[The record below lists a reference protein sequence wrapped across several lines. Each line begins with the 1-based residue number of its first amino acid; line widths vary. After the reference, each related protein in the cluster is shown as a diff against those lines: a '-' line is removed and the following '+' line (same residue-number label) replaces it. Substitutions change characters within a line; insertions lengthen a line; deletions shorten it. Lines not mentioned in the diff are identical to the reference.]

1 MGKAKEALSPKKR
14 PFKKTMSYLII
25 CTVALAVSG
34 LTLFSGF
41 GLGTI
46 LMPVFALFF
55 PVEVAVAATAMVH
68 LTNNL
73 FKAALFGKQADL
85 GIVAR
90 FALPAAL
97 AAILGA
103 LLLNRLS
110 TMPPIGRYYLG
121 DHLFTITWLKSAIG
135 VLIMGFAMAELWP
148 GLKKLSFPP
157 RYIPIGGIISGF
169 FGGLSGH
176 QGALRTAFLLRAGL
190 SKETLIGT
198 MVLSAIVV
206 DISRMLVYGTTFFI
220 RDFEAMQAKD
230 GFGLVA
236 AGTIAAFLGTF
247 SASRFLKK
255 MTLQS
260 VQTLVGGLLL
270 LLAVALGTGLL

>member
-1 MGKAKEALSPKKR
+1 
-14 PFKKTMSYLII
+14 MSYLLI

-41 GLGTI
+41 GLGTL

-68 LTNNL
+68 LANNL
-73 FKAALFGKQADL
+73 FKAALFGKQADA

-97 AAILGA
+97 AAMLGA
-103 LLLNRLS
+103 MLLSQLS
-110 TMPPIGRYYLG
+110 GMPPIMRYTLG
-121 DHLFTITWLKSAIG
+121 NHLFTVTWLKSAIG
-135 VLIMGFAMAELWP
+135 VLIMGFSLAELWP

-157 RYIPIGGIISGF
+157 QYIPIGGIISGF

-198 MVLSAIVV
+198 MILSAIVV
-206 DISRMLVYGTTFFI
+206 DISRMLVYGATFFT
-220 RDFEAMQAKD
+220 RDFAVMQAGG

-236 AGTIAAFLGTF
+236 AGALAVFVGTF
-247 SASRFLKK
+247 TASRFLKK
-255 MTLQS
+255 MTLHS
-260 VQTLVGGLLL
+260 VQTLVGALLL
-270 LLAVALGTGLL
+270 LLAVALGMGLL

>member
-1 MGKAKEALSPKKR
+1 
-14 PFKKTMSYLII
+14 MSYLII
-25 CTVALAVSG
+25 CSVALAVSG

-41 GLGTI
+41 GLGTL
-46 LMPVFALFF
+46 LMPAFALFF
-55 PVEVAVAATAMVH
+55 PLEVAVGATAMVH
-68 LTNNL
+68 LANNF

-85 GIVAR
+85 GIVLK
-90 FALPAAL
+90 FSLPAAL

-103 LLLNRLS
+103 LLLNQLS
-110 TMPPIGRYYLG
+110 GMEPIMHYSLG
-121 DHLFTITWLKSAIG
+121 TRLFTITWLKSAIG
-135 VLIMGFAMAELWP
+135 VLIMGFALAELWP

-190 SKETLIGT
+190 SKEALIGT
-198 MVLSAIVV
+198 MILSAIIV
-206 DISRMLVYGTTFFI
+206 DISRILVYGSTFVS
-220 RDFEAMQAKD
+220 RDFAVMRTAG

-236 AGTIAAFLGTF
+236 AGTLAAFLGTF
-247 SASRFLKK
+247 CASRFLKK
-255 MTLQS
+255 MTLHM

-270 LLAVALGTGLL
+270 LMAVALGAGIL

>member
-1 MGKAKEALSPKKR
+1 
-14 PFKKTMSYLII
+14 MSYLII
-25 CTVALAVSG
+25 CTVSLAVAG

-41 GLGTI
+41 GLGTL

-68 LTNNL
+68 LANNL
-73 FKAALFGKQADL
+73 FKATLFGRQADYK
-85 GIVAR
+85 IVVR

-97 AAILGA
+97 AAMLGA

-110 TMPPIGRYYLG
+110 SMAPIASYSLG
-121 DHLFTITWLKSAIG
+121 TNLFTITWLKTSIG
-135 VLIMGFAMAELWP
+135 MLIMAFSVAELWP

-157 RYIPIGGIISGF
+157 RFIPLGGIISGF

-190 SKETLIGT
+190 SKEALIGT
-198 MVLSAIVV
+198 MIFSAIVV
-206 DISRMLVYGTTFFI
+206 DISRMLIYGTTFFA
-220 RDFEAMQAKD
+220 RDFQVMQTEG

-236 AGTIAAFLGTF
+236 AGIAAAFLGTF
-247 SASRFLKK
+247 TASHFLKK
-255 MTLQS
+255 MTLHS
-260 VQTLVGGLLL
+260 VQTLVGVLLL
-270 LLAVALGTGLL
+270 LLALALGTGLL

>member
-1 MGKAKEALSPKKR
+1 
-14 PFKKTMSYLII
+14 MSYLII

-68 LTNNL
+68 LANNL
-73 FKAALFGKQADL
+73 FKAALFGKKADL
-85 GIVAR
+85 RIVAR
-90 FALPAAL
+90 FGLPAAL
-97 AAILGA
+97 AAMLGA

-110 TMPPIGRYYLG
+110 GMPPIIHYSLG
-121 DHLFTITWLKSAIG
+121 VRLFTITWLKSAIG
-135 VLIMGFAMAELWP
+135 VLIMAFALAELWP
-148 GLKKLSFPP
+148 GLKRLSFPP
-157 RYIPIGGIISGF
+157 RYIPLGGVISGF

-190 SKETLIGT
+190 SKEALIGT

-206 DISRMLVYGTTFFI
+206 DISRIVVYGTTFYA
-220 RDFEAMQAKD
+220 RDFAVMQAAG

-236 AGTIAAFLGTF
+236 AGSLAAFLGTF

-255 MTLQS
+255 MTLHT
-260 VQTLVGGLLL
+260 VQGLVGGLLL
-270 LLAVALGTGLL
+270 LLSVALGAGLL

>member
-1 MGKAKEALSPKKR
+1 
-14 PFKKTMSYLII
+14 MSYLII

-41 GLGTI
+41 GLGTL

-55 PVEVAVAATAMVH
+55 PVEVAVGATAMVH
-68 LTNNL
+68 LANNL
-73 FKAALFGKQADL
+73 LKAALFGRQADL

-90 FALPAAL
+90 FSLPAAL
-97 AAILGA
+97 AAMLGA
-103 LLLNRLS
+103 LLLNQLS
-110 TMPPIGRYYLG
+110 GMPPILHYSLG
-121 DHLFTITWLKSAIG
+121 AHLFTITWLKSAIA
-135 VLIMGFAMAELWP
+135 VLIMGFALAELWP

-157 RYIPIGGIISGF
+157 RYIALGGIISGF

-176 QGALRTAFLLRAGL
+176 QGALRTAFLIRAGL

-198 MVLSAIVV
+198 MILSAIVV
-206 DISRMLVYGTTFFI
+206 DISRMLVYGTTFFA
-220 RDFEAMQAKD
+220 RDFAVMQAQD
-230 GFGLVA
+230 GFSLVA

-247 SASRFLKK
+247 TVSRFLKK
-255 MTLQS
+255 MTLHS
-260 VQTLVGGLLL
+260 VQTLVGVLLL

>member
-1 MGKAKEALSPKKR
+1 
-14 PFKKTMSYLII
+14 MSYFII

-41 GLGTI
+41 GLGTL

-55 PVEVAVAATAMVH
+55 PVEVAVGATAMVH
-68 LTNNL
+68 LANNL
-73 FKAALFGKQADL
+73 FKALLFGKQADL
-85 GIVAR
+85 KTVAR

-97 AAILGA
+97 AAMCGA

-110 TMPPIGRYYLG
+110 AMPPIMHYNLG
-121 DHLFTITWLKSAIG
+121 NHLFTITWLKSAIA
-135 VLIMGFAMAELWP
+135 VLILGFAVAELWP

-157 RYIPIGGIISGF
+157 RYIPLGGIISGF

-190 SKETLIGT
+190 SKEALIGT
-198 MVLSAIVV
+198 MILSAIVV
-206 DISRMLVYGTTFFI
+206 DISRILVYGTTFFI
-220 RDFEAMQAKD
+220 RDFAVMQTEG

-236 AGTIAAFLGTF
+236 AGTLAAFLGTF
-247 SASRFLKK
+247 FASRFLKK
-255 MTLQS
+255 MTLHT
-260 VQTLVGGLLL
+260 VQTLVGALLL

>member
-1 MGKAKEALSPKKR
+1 
-14 PFKKTMSYLII
+14 MSYLII
-25 CTVALAVSG
+25 CTVALVVSG

-55 PVEVAVAATAMVH
+55 PVEVAVAATAVVH
-68 LTNNL
+68 LANNL
-73 FKAALFGKQADL
+73 FKAVLFGKKADP
-85 GIVAR
+85 GIVLK

-97 AAILGA
+97 AAICGA

-110 TMPPIGRYYLG
+110 SMPPIMHYSLG
-121 DHLFTITWLKSAIG
+121 TRLFTITWLKAAIG
-135 VLIMGFAMAELWP
+135 VLIMGFALAELWP

-157 RYIPIGGIISGF
+157 RYIPVGGIISGF

-190 SKETLIGT
+190 SKEALVGT

-206 DISRMLVYGTTFFI
+206 DVSRMLVYGTTFFV
-220 RDFEAMQAKD
+220 RDFAVMQAE
-230 GFGLVA
+230 GLLGLVT
-236 AGTIAAFLGTF
+236 AGTLAAFLGTF
-247 SASRFLKK
+247 FASRFLKK
-255 MTLQS
+255 MTLHA
-260 VQTLVGGLLL
+260 VQTLMGGMLL
-270 LLAVALGTGLL
+270 LLAVALGAGLL

>member
-1 MGKAKEALSPKKR
+1 
-14 PFKKTMSYLII
+14 MSYLII

-55 PVEVAVAATAMVH
+55 PVEVAVGATAMVH
-68 LTNNL
+68 LANNL
-73 FKAALFGKQADL
+73 FKAALFAKKADL
-85 GIVAR
+85 RIVAR

-97 AAILGA
+97 AAIIGA

-110 TMPPIGRYYLG
+110 GIPPISHYYLG
-121 DHLFTITWLKSAIG
+121 GRLFTITWLKSAIA
-135 VLIMGFAMAELWP
+135 VLIMAFAVAELWP

-157 RYIPIGGIISGF
+157 RYIPLGGVISGF

-190 SKETLIGT
+190 SKDALIGT

-206 DISRMLVYGTTFFI
+206 DISRILVYGTTFYA
-220 RDFEAMQAKD
+220 RDFAMMQAAG
-230 GFGLVA
+230 GFWMVA
-236 AGTIAAFLGTF
+236 AGSLAAFLGTF
-247 SASRFLKK
+247 LASRFLKK
-255 MTLQS
+255 MTLHS
-260 VQTLVGGLLL
+260 VQTLMAGLLL
-270 LLAVALGTGLL
+270 LLALALGTGLL

>member
-1 MGKAKEALSPKKR
+1 
-14 PFKKTMSYLII
+14 MSYLII
-25 CTVALAVSG
+25 CSVALAVSG

-41 GLGTI
+41 GLGTL
-46 LMPVFALFF
+46 LMPAFVLFF
-55 PVEVAVAATAMVH
+55 PVEVAVGATAMVH
-68 LTNNL
+68 LANNL

-85 GIVAR
+85 ATVAR

-97 AAILGA
+97 AAMLGA

-110 TMPPIGRYYLG
+110 TMPPILHYTVGS
-121 DHLFTITWLKSAIG
+121 HLFTITWLKSAIG
-135 VLIMGFAMAELWP
+135 LLIMGFSLAELWP

-157 RYIPIGGIISGF
+157 RYIPLGGIISGF

-176 QGALRTAFLLRAGL
+176 QGALRTAFLLRSGL
-190 SKETLIGT
+190 NKETLIGT

-206 DISRMLVYGTTFFI
+206 DISRMLVYGTTFFA
-220 RDFEAMQAKD
+220 RYFAVMQAEG

-236 AGTIAAFLGTF
+236 AGTLAAFLGTF

-255 MTLQS
+255 MTMHS
-260 VQTLVGGLLL
+260 VQTLVGVLLL
-270 LLAVALGTGLL
+270 LLAVTLGAGLL

>member
-1 MGKAKEALSPKKR
+1 
-14 PFKKTMSYLII
+14 MSYLII
-25 CTVALAVSG
+25 CLAALVVST

-41 GLGTI
+41 GLGTL

-68 LTNNL
+68 LANNL
-73 FKAALFGKQADL
+73 FKATLFGRQADP

-97 AAILGA
+97 AAIVGA

-110 TMPPIGRYYLG
+110 GMEPIMHYTLG
-121 DHLFTITWLKSAIG
+121 SRLFTITWLKSSIG
-135 VLIMGFAMAELWP
+135 ILILGFSLAELWP
-148 GLKKLSFPP
+148 GLKRLSFPP
-157 RYIPIGGIISGF
+157 PLIPLGGIISGF

-190 SKETLIGT
+190 SKESLIGT
-198 MVLSAIVV
+198 MILSAIVV
-206 DISRMLVYGTTFFI
+206 DLSRMLVYGTTFFV
-220 RDFEAMQAKD
+220 RDFTLMQRE
-230 GFGLVA
+230 GLLGLVA
-236 AGTIAAFLGTF
+236 AGTLAAFVGTF

-255 MTLQS
+255 MTLHS
-260 VQTLVGGLLL
+260 VQTLVGVLLL
-270 LLAVALGTGLL
+270 LLALALGTGLL

>member
-1 MGKAKEALSPKKR
+1 
-14 PFKKTMSYLII
+14 MSYLII

-68 LTNNL
+68 LANNL
-73 FKAALFGKQADL
+73 FKAALFGKKADL
-85 GIVAR
+85 RIVAR
-90 FALPAAL
+90 FGLPAAL
-97 AAILGA
+97 AAMLGA

-110 TMPPIGRYYLG
+110 GMPPIIHYSLGGR
-121 DHLFTITWLKSAIG
+121 LFTITWLKSAIG
-135 VLIMGFAMAELWP
+135 VLIMAFAVAELWP
-148 GLKKLSFPP
+148 GLKRLSFPP
-157 RYIPIGGIISGF
+157 RYIPLGGVISGF

-190 SKETLIGT
+190 SKEALIGT

-206 DISRMLVYGTTFFI
+206 DISRIVVYGTTFYA
-220 RDFEAMQAKD
+220 RDFAVMQAAG

-236 AGTIAAFLGTF
+236 AGSLAAFLGTF

-255 MTLQS
+255 MTLHT
-260 VQTLVGGLLL
+260 VQGLVGGLLL
-270 LLAVALGTGLL
+270 LLSVALGAGLL